1 MPVDEN
7 IDLSQPLSA
16 DDIKQLEREAVLM
29 EKAVTK
35 IEKELQKAEK
45 VKNKIGSTIK
55 EVNELASHTSPLG
68 NFDDDFRDTTHSMIG
83 TPFNIDGAGGVLPI
97 GRQGM
102 RSGEQIGSSAFGHL
116 ASDQQKFNDQVKL
129 DQAEMNKNIQE
140 LNEKQKENRKKIETI
155 ANAEKSVDEVSN
167 NMMGLMHNPKGF
179 ALGKAKG
186 IIGKSVYGVLALMV
200 IEFVES
206 MYKRIMNEIM
216 GLYRAGGIFD
226 VRKLVRDEI
235 NTINSLNHILKME
248 SGMIYFSSST
258 SEILRQGVGSS
269 SNTRELEYGHKQ
281 FLRMNNE

>member
-1 MPVDEN
+1 
-7 IDLSQPLSA
+7 
-16 DDIKQLEREAVLM
+16 
-29 EKAVTK
+29 
-35 IEKELQKAEK
+35 
-45 VKNKIGSTIK
+45 
-55 EVNELASHTSPLG
+55 
-68 NFDDDFRDTTHSMIG
+68 
-83 TPFNIDGAGGVLPI
+83 
-97 GRQGM
+97 
-102 RSGEQIGSSAFGHL
+102 
-116 ASDQQKFNDQVKL
+116 
-129 DQAEMNKNIQE
+129 MNKNIQE